1 MDISTKQKIDKEI
14 QALNETIGQLD
25 LIDIHRAFHPKIM
38 DFTIFACTHGTF
50 PRIDHI
56 LVHKSSL
63 GKLKNKKTK
72 KQNKT
77 KQNKK
82 QKTEIISCIFSDY
95 NAVKLD
101 INYRRKKKTKN
112 KHMGAK

>member
-72 KQNKT
+72 QNK
-77 KQNKK
+77 NKNK
-82 QKTEIISCIFSDY
+82 QKKKLKSFHASFLII
-95 NAVKLD
+95 
-101 INYRRKKKTKN
+101 
-112 KHMGAK
+112 MQ

>member
-1 MDISTKQKIDKEI
+1 MDINNPVTPMDISTKQKIDKEI

-63 GKLKNKKTK
+63 GKLKNKKNK
-72 KQNKT
+72 KT

-82 QKTEIISCIFSDY
+82 
-95 NAVKLD
+95 
-101 INYRRKKKTKN
+101 KKTKN
-112 KHMGAK
+112 KKLKSFHASFLIIMQ